1 MCIRDRDIYEAKH
14 GIYFGTEDDNRLI
27 DILMNAFNDK
37 SYNGEIR
44 IDSISTRKK
53 EIENELVQEAI
64 ANAMIRAEA
73 IA

>member
-1 MCIRDRDIYEAKH
+1 
-14 GIYFGTEDDNRLI
+14 
-27 DILMNAFNDK
+27 MNAFNDK